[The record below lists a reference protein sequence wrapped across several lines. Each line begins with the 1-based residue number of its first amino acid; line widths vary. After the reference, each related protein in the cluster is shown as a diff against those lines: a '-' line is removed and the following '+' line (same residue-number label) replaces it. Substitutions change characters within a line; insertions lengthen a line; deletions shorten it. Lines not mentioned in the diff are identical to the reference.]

1 MSKKTTLLVLLPII
15 LLLTLSPMIFSSGI
29 SDFSKGA
36 TVGIFLGLTLLGLV
50 KGIKKAR

>member
-1 MSKKTTLLVLLPII
+1 MSKKSAFHALLPII

-36 TVGIFLGLTLLGLV
+36 TVGIFLGLALLGLF
-50 KGIKKAR
+50 KGSKKAR